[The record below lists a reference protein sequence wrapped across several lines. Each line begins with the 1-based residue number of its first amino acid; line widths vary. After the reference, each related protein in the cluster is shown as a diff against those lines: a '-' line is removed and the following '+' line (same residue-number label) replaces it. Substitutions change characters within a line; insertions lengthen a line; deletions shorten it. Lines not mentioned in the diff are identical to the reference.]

1 LPRCVCGHKNPCVSL
16 VHVFDVGVPS
26 CGAQEL
32 ASVSSMLARLQ
43 QAVDA
48 EKREKAEVVAELQ
61 TIAQR
66 NAELVARVEV
76 RLAHILCV

>member
-1 LPRCVCGHKNPCVSL
+1 M
-16 VHVFDVGVPS
+16 
-26 CGAQEL
+26 

>member
-1 LPRCVCGHKNPCVSL
+1 
-16 VHVFDVGVPS
+16 
-26 CGAQEL
+26 
-32 ASVSSMLARLQ
+32 MLARLQ

-76 RLAHILCV
+76 RLAHKLCV